1 MSRRV
6 FTIQL
11 KLDLDD
17 ELQRYEPML
26 EVVKRTAVELLS
38 TAMLLNDGVRKPDV
52 VVFTENSFH
61 TSEEIQIS
69 LDE

>member
-26 EVVKRTAVELLS
+26 EIVKRTAVELLS
-38 TAMLLNDGVRKPDV
+38 SAMLLNDGIRKPDV
-52 VVFTENSFH
+52 VVITEDAFH
-61 TSEEIQIS
+61 TSEEIKVS
-69 LDE
+69 LEE